1 MSRHLTDDE
10 VDAWN
15 SLASVV
21 ALMTP
26 ELETRLRRK
35 CGLNYIQYRVLEL
48 LHARPGRRQ
57 RMILLA
63 EATDASISRMS
74 HIVAKLERAGLV
86 TRSND
91 TGRHVELTDAGLDAF
106 TDAVPHYIITVRQL
120 LLDAWSTP
128 QLTRQFATMTAD
140 LARHLKSRNPSPR

>member
-1 MSRHLTDDE
+1 MSQHLTDDE

-21 ALMTP
+21 ALMAP

-35 CGLNYIQYRVLEL
+35 CGLNHFQYRVLEL
-48 LHARPGRRQ
+48 LYARPGRRQ

-63 EATDASISRMS
+63 ESTEASISRIS
-74 HIVAKLERAGLV
+74 HVVAKLERAGLV

-91 TGRHVELTDAGLDAF
+91 TGRYVELTDAGVDAF
-106 TDAVPHYIITVRQL
+106 TDAVPHYISVVRQL

-128 QLTRQFATMTAD
+128 ELTRQFAAMTAD
-140 LARHLKSRNPSPR
+140 LARHLKSRNPS